1 MQQMEHDVKN
11 RMMKRLRFVYGD
23 TSSGIFEEIEKIIG
37 AYRGRIP
44 AAKTAWSEKDSFLIA
59 YGDSIT
65 GGKNPLSTLH
75 GFLKKNFKDE
85 ISFVHLLP
93 FYPYSS
99 DDGFSVIDYREVRK
113 DLGDW
118 NDVKSMGGDFKLVFD
133 GVINH
138 VSSQSRYL
146 KEYLAGNLEYAYYF
160 ISLPP
165 DTDTS
170 SVLRTRNLPLLHDY
184 DSAEGKKWLW
194 TTFSRDQVDFN
205 FSNPKVLLEI
215 VDILLFYAAHGAT
228 MIRLDAIPYMWKK
241 LGTSCAHLPETHELI
256 KLFRDIF
263 DVSAPHV
270 ILLTETNVPHHENI
284 AYFGNA
290 GDEAQIIYN
299 FSLPPLILWSMF
311 KQDATVLSDWAS
323 GVKKVSDRTTFLNI
337 TATHDGIGVRP
348 TEGILSV
355 DERMEL
361 CELARRHGGD
371 ITGKK
376 NSDGSISPYELN
388 INYFDAINDPHADE
402 SIDLQIRR
410 FMLSQTIPMSFIGIP
425 GIYIHSLLGSRN
437 WTEGV
442 RKTGRARTINREI
455 LKSNE
460 LEKELGNPGSVRAKV
475 ANEYR
480 RLLKIR
486 SGCKAFH
493 PGSPQEVLKLH
504 PKLFCLRRWTED
516 GSDELFAIHNISSE
530 EVICRLPDSIEG
542 AYRDLLKGEVFKS
555 GEVSVPA
562 WTALWLSSF

>member
-1 MQQMEHDVKN
+1 MDNNMEN
-11 RMMKRLRFVYGD
+11 RILQRLRFVYGD
-23 TSSGIFEEIEKIIG
+23 GAAGTIFAGLEKLLKS
-37 AYRGRIP
+37 YRGRIP
-44 AAKTAWSEKDSFLIA
+44 VSGTGWSEKDSFLITYA
-59 YGDSIT
+59 DSII
-65 GGKNPLSTLH
+65 GGENPVSTLH
-75 GFLKKNFKDE
+75 GFLKRNFRED

-118 NDVKSMGGDFKLVFD
+118 DEIRAMGEDFKLVFD

-146 KEYLAGNLEYAYYF
+146 REYLSGNPEYADYF

-184 DSAEGKKWLW
+184 DSTEGKKWLW

-205 FSNPKVLLEI
+205 FANPKVLLEI

-263 DVSAPHV
+263 DAVAPHV
-270 ILLTETNVPHHENI
+270 ILLTETNVPHNENVV
-284 AYFGNA
+284 YFGNA

-299 FSLPPLILWSMF
+299 FSLAPLILWSLF
-311 KQDATVLSDWAS
+311 KQDASVLSDWAS
-323 GVKKVSDRTTFLNI
+323 GVKKISDNTTFLNI

-348 TEGILSV
+348 TEGILSSA
-355 DERMEL
+355 ERMEL

-371 ITGKK
+371 ITGKR

-388 INYFDAINDPHADE
+388 VNYFDAVNDPNADE
-402 SIDLQIRR
+402 SAYLQIRR
-410 FMLSQTIPMSFIGIP
+410 
-425 GIYIHSLLGSRN
+425 
-437 WTEGV
+437 
-442 RKTGRARTINREI
+442 
-455 LKSNE
+455 
-460 LEKELGNPGSVRAKV
+460 
-475 ANEYR
+475 
-480 RLLKIR
+480 
-486 SGCKAFH
+486 
-493 PGSPQEVLKLH
+493 
-504 PKLFCLRRWTED
+504 
-516 GSDELFAIHNISSE
+516 
-530 EVICRLPDSIEG
+530 
-542 AYRDLLKGEVFKS
+542 
-555 GEVSVPA
+555 
-562 WTALWLSSF
+562 

>member
-1 MQQMEHDVKN
+1 MDHIA
-11 RMMKRLRFVYGD
+11 RSRILKRLRFVYGED
-23 TSSGIFEEIEKIIG
+23 SPRLFEDLEKLLMS
-37 AYRGRIP
+37 YRGRIP
-44 AAKTAWSEKDSFLIA
+44 ATKTGWSEKDSFLIT

-75 GFLKKNFKDE
+75 GFLKKNFKEE

-113 DLGDW
+113 DLGGW
-118 NDVKSMGGDFKLVFD
+118 KDVQSMGGDFKLVFD

-146 KEYLAGNLEYAYYF
+146 KEYLAGNPEYADYF

-184 DSAEGKKWLW
+184 DSADGKKWLW

-215 VDILLFYAAHGAT
+215 VDILLFYAEHGAT

-263 DVSAPHV
+263 DVAAPHV
-270 ILLTETNVPHHENI
+270 ILLTETNVPHKENI
-284 AYFGNA
+284 VYFGNA

-299 FSLPPLILWSMF
+299 FSLAPLILWSVY

-323 GVKKVSDRTTFLNI
+323 GVKKVSDNTTFLNI

-371 ITGKK
+371 ITGKR

-388 INYFDAINDPHADE
+388 INYFDAINGPNADE

-442 RKTGRARTINREI
+442 KQTGRARTINRET
-455 LKSNE
+455 LNADR
-460 LEKELGNPGSVRAKV
+460 LEAELGNKESIRAKV
-475 ANEYR
+475 AGEYR
-480 RLLKIR
+480 RLLVIR
-486 SGCKAFH
+486 SKCRAFH
-493 PGSPQEVLKLH
+493 PGAPQEVLKLH

-516 GSDELFAIHNISSE
+516 GSEELFALHNITSGE
-530 EVICRLPDSIEG
+530 ARCQLPDSGREG
-542 AYRDLLKGEVFKS
+542 FRDLIGGKHFSTGEIA
-555 GEVSVPA
+555 VPA
-562 WTALWLSSF
+562 WTALWLVPAS